1 MVLENLFA
9 RQKYVYL
16 SKYTHACIPSSMET
30 TAQGKTHIP
39 FISLPLQSQD
49 LVKSNGVM
57 AGNQTYMS
65 VEILGGEASQRLFV
79 TDARQDLN
87 IILPPPY

>member
-16 SKYTHACIPSSMET
+16 SKYTHVCIPSSMET

-49 LVKSNGVM
+49 LVKSNG
-57 AGNQTYMS
+57 
-65 VEILGGEASQRLFV
+65 R
-79 TDARQDLN
+79 
-87 IILPPPY
+87 